1 MAQAGRG
8 VNGGLGRD
16 TMAGGTGFD
25 FFDFNSVKETGKTAA
40 SRDVITDFQHLVD
53 DIDLSTIDA
62 KAGGGNQAFKFIAK
76 QAFHHKA
83 GELHYKFA
91 GPNTLIEGDTNG
103 DGRADFQILLAGHV
117 ALAKG
122 DFIL

>member
-1 MAQAGRG
+1 MRAAALFAGLSG
-8 VNGGLGRD
+8 KDLLG
-16 TMAGGTGFD
+16 
-25 FFDFNSVKETGKTAA
+25 S
-40 SRDVITDFQHLVD
+40 
-53 DIDLSTIDA
+53 IDA

-103 DGRADFQILLAGHV
+103 DGRADFQIQLTGLKTLTA
-117 ALAKG
+117 G
-122 DFIL
+122 DFVL